1 MAQILWTV
9 AIACVLHDVTVNL
22 RMYHPHEQ
30 KSLMRK
36 FHLAVWGSALF
47 GMLLPLT
54 TDSYGSTGSWCWI
67 EADPRADVD
76 YGTMWRYLV
85 LYCPLWAA
93 IIFNIIVYVRI
104 VGVIRRFSTDIDGG
118 AADGSTI
125 GPSAEQQLRM
135 TKFVKRLVWYPAVL
149 IVSWTFATIN
159 RVQNAAHPDHP
170 IFGLFL
176 LHVS

>member
-1 MAQILWTV
+1 MI
-9 AIACVLHDVTVNL
+9 
-22 RMYHPHEQ
+22 P
-30 KSLMRK
+30 S
-36 FHLAVWGSALF
+36 
-47 GMLLPLT
+47 
-54 TDSYGSTGSWCWI
+54 
-67 EADPRADVD
+67 
-76 YGTMWRYLV
+76 
-85 LYCPLWAA
+85 
-93 IIFNIIVYVRI
+93 
-104 VGVIRRFSTDIDGG
+104 RRFSTGIDGG

-176 LHVS
+176 LHVSTSTSEDAVQLLFHSNGIQ